1 MSYQSDIKDASTEC
15 GPYYLKLSPN
25 ALRFEAV
32 SKARLNNVFFD
43 DANSEVSE
51 VMLLFNVNRGFP

>member
-1 MSYQSDIKDASTEC
+1 MSYQSDIKDVSTDC
-15 GPYYLKLSPN
+15 GPYYLKLSQN

-51 VMLLFNVNRGFP
+51 VM